1 MLTNWGY
8 EVEDKI
14 PPIIDESQF
23 DRLTGGVMSATT
35 EQKAAMLESVSAAI
49 RDYCG
54 WHVGPA
60 LDCSYIG
67 QGEGRLL
74 LLPAMNVTSI
84 KSLEINGASVD
95 FEYQTH
101 GMVRLKSG
109 TFPDSWQSVRCVYK
123 AGYTVETLGEI
134 VAQITSNALV
144 AAPGIAEEHAGSVGA
159 TYNRTGDGITG
170 GVSILPRDLALL
182 TPYKLVRAW

>member
-8 EVEDKI
+8 EITDKL
-14 PPIIDESQF
+14 PPIINATEF
-23 DRLTGGVMSATT
+23 DQLTGGVMSATT
-35 EQKAAMLESVSAAI
+35 EQKTAMLEAVSSAI

-54 WHVGPA
+54 WHVGPM
-60 LDCSYIG
+60 LECDWVG
-67 QGEGRLL
+67 EGEGRLVI
-74 LLPAMNVTSI
+74 LPALNVTSI
-84 KSLEINGASVD
+84 NTLEIDGTPVD
-95 FEYQTH
+95 FEYKTQ
-101 GMVRLKSG
+101 GLVRLKRG
-109 TFPDSWQSVRCVYK
+109 AFPDSWQSVRCVYK

-134 VAQITSNALV
+134 VAQIASNALV
-144 AAPGIAEEHAGSVGA
+144 AAPGIAEEHVGSVGA

>member
-8 EVEDKI
+8 EVKGKM

-23 DRLTGGVMSATT
+23 DKLTGGVMSATS
-35 EQKAAMLESVSAAI
+35 EQKTAMLDAVSAAI

-60 LDCSYIG
+60 LECDWVG
-67 QGEGRLL
+67 EGEGRLL
-74 LLPAMNVTSI
+74 VLPALNVTQI
-84 KSLEINGASVD
+84 KSLEVNGESVD
-95 FEYQTH
+95 FEYKTQ
-101 GMVRLKSG
+101 GLVRLKAG
-109 TFPDSWQSVRCVYK
+109 AFPDSWQSVRCSYK